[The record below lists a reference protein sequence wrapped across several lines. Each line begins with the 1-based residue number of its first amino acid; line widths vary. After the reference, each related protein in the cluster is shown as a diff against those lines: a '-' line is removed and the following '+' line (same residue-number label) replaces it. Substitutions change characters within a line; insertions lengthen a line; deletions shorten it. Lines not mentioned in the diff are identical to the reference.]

1 MSSEEDNDSDGN
13 PRVKAALPMPAHKVR
28 FSDMPQEHQEI
39 AIRCKLLY
47 DKLFLIYIWIFKVC
61 AKCNIGNKFDK
72 DVAKAITAGLN
83 IDPKLMD
90 DCAGWHVIVG
100 KSFASA
106 ITYNTKCVIFF
117 DLLGEVHKTYLLFKT

>member
-47 DKLFLIYIWIFKVC
+47 DKFISYIY
-61 AKCNIGNKFDK
+61 
-72 DVAKAITAGLN
+72 LN
-83 IDPKLMD
+83 
-90 DCAGWHVIVG
+90 
-100 KSFASA
+100 F
-106 ITYNTKCVIFF
+106 
-117 DLLGEVHKTYLLFKT
+117 